1 MRTAPHPVAFC
12 AAVLG
17 FALAAQAQS
26 TVPPPRHVEGGMLS
40 NHIYS
45 LPMPDH
51 NILVTPQAN
60 SAKRWT
66 APAGYEVVGSLGN
79 EKSGFQG
86 AIYRNVATEKYTV
99 VYRGTTYESLRDTA
113 TNADVVSQR
122 GPDLERQL
130 GDARRLTDHAIS
142 QYGKDN
148 VTIAGHSL
156 GGGIAQVESARTGL
170 RAETYNAPGMADY
183 IRDKYP
189 DARVERISN
198 NNRVGDAVSR
208 SGTQPGYRRE
218 FEGTFPQSSYQQ
230 AFVGPTGTVVYGGGG
245 SEAYLDHPM
254 APFSGQLARGATPI
268 DAPTFQPLNARATV
282 VDPWGDGGATARRK
296 EFEGIARQNADE
308 ARTKAATAAANAPL
322 LADPPAAGSSFTDVL
337 LASMQAAQGAQ
348 APLPS
353 PARPAAAPLVKPL
366 AGSFPLAPPPNP
378 TATPAPPLPK
388 PDPGHGE
395 GAGKGGTPAAKSCA
409 KKIFKTKDGCHPG
422 HSEKAHPG
430 GCFCG

>member
-1 MRTAPHPVAFC
+1 MRTALNPVAFC
-12 AAVLG
+12 AAALV
-17 FALAAQAQS
+17 FAQAAQAQS
-26 TVPPPRHVEGGMLS
+26 VPPPRHVEGGILS

-66 APAGYEVVGSLGN
+66 APSGYEVVGSLGN

-86 AIYRNVATEKYTV
+86 AIYRNVTTDKYTV
-99 VYRGTTYESLRDTA
+99 VYRGTTYENLRDTA

-198 NNRVGDAVSR
+198 NNRAGDAVSG

-245 SEAYLDHPM
+245 SEAYLDHRM
-254 APFSGQLARGATPI
+254 KLFSSQLARGATPI
-268 DAPTFQPLNARATV
+268 DAPTFQPLNGKATS
-282 VDPWGDGGATARRK
+282 VDQSGDGGATVRRM

-308 ARTKAATAAANAPL
+308 ARAKAATAAANATL
-322 LADPPAAGSSFTDVL
+322 LADPPAAGSSFADVL

-348 APLPS
+348 APAPS
-353 PARPAAAPLVKPL
+353 PGRPAGAPLVSPL
-366 AGSFPLAPPPNP
+366 AGSFPLAP
-378 TATPAPPLPK
+378 TTPAIPPP
-388 PDPGHGE
+388 PPPPRQDPGHGE
-395 GAGKGGTPAAKSCA
+395 GSGKGGTPAAKSCPTKA
-409 KKIFKTKDGCHPG
+409 FKTKDGCHPG
-422 HSEKAHPG
+422 HNEKAHPG